1 MGVVSNILD
10 TTMGSVVVSMIIG
23 LGLAALFRKVCDD
36 KKCVVVKAP
45 NSEELERYYYK
56 VQDDCYKY
64 TPETVSCKNKK

>member
-1 MGVVSNILD
+1 MGAVADILN
-10 TTMGSVVVSMIIG
+10 TTMGSVIVSIIIG

-45 NSEELERYYYK
+45 NSEEIERYYYK

-64 TPETVSCKNKK
+64 TPESVSCGKKS